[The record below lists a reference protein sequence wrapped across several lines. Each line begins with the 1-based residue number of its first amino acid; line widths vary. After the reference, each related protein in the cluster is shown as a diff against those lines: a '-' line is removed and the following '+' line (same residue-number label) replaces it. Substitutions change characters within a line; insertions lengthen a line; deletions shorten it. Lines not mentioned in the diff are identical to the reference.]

1 MKITIRSLLLFTVVS
16 LSWNLSV
23 AEINA
28 VTETEIASH
37 DAGLSS
43 EHLPDWYDPGDRLPY
58 AMMSYFAEVT
68 KIKGRSS
75 KSRQIALDE
84 RVAYLEEE
92 GFKAIEKKDIPEK
105 WLIYYQDGDLQR
117 ISIEK
122 SGLRARIYVN
132 DLKKR
137 VVLALAGTDFG
148 DKDSVLSAFSLAYG
162 YSSDALFDGISLAQD
177 LVLKFLPRG
186 YQLEL
191 TGASQG
197 GAIAMLA
204 AYETKGRAY
213 VFNSQMPHSDLF
225 DVISEGKT
233 ALIKHAYVEGDM
245 LNDSWHYTHFLIQ
258 NSIKMESLEMPVR
271 TLWENEID
279 DNYYRQHG
287 VSYYFTTEA
296 WVRHWT
302 GTVLE
307 VSERLAEREFSPL
320 H

>member
-1 MKITIRSLLLFTVVS
+1 MKTPVRSFLLFLAVS

-23 AEINA
+23 AEA
-28 VTETEIASH
+28 EVTETGVASY
-37 DAGLSS
+37 DAGLAS
-43 EHLPDWYDPGDRLPY
+43 ERLPNWNDPEDRLPY
-58 AMMSYFAEVT
+58 AMMSYFAEVS

-84 RVAYLEEE
+84 RIAYLE
-92 GFKAIEKKDIPEK
+92 GQGYKAIQKEDIPEK
-105 WLIYYQDGDLQR
+105 WLPYYQEGDLQR
-117 ISIEK
+117 ILIDE

-137 VVLALAGTDFG
+137 VMLALAGTDFG
-148 DKDSVLSAFSLAYG
+148 DKDSVLSAFFLAYG
-162 YSSDALFDGISLAQD
+162 YSSSALFNGMELAEALAQ
-177 LVLKFLPRG
+177 KFLPRG

-197 GAIAMLA
+197 GAIAMMA
-204 AYETKGRAY
+204 AYATGGRAY
-213 VFNSQMPHSDLF
+213 VFNSQVPHGDLF

-233 ALIKHAYVEGDM
+233 AHIKHAYVEGDM
-245 LNDSWHYTHFLIQ
+245 LNDSWHYTHFIIQ
-258 NSIKMESLEMPVR
+258 NSTVMESLEMPVS
-271 TLWENEID
+271 TLWEDAVD

-287 VSYYFTTEA
+287 ISYYFTTEA

-302 GTVLE
+302 GTVLD
-307 VSERLAEREFSPL
+307 VSERLAEKQFSPL